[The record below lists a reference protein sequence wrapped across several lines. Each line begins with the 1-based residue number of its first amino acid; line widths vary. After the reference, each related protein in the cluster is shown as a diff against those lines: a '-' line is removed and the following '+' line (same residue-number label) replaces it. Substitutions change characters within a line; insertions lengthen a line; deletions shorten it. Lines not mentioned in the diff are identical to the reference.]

1 MARRRRGY
9 QNRRRN
15 KIKKIIAIGSACLV
29 VILIV
34 LCVTLLAKNEKIVLP
49 SFWKSEKS
57 TRIITPE
64 ETLKT
69 YFSYIE
75 TKEYD
80 KMYQFID
87 EESKQSVTS
96 EDFIARNQNIYEG
109 IEASNIQI
117 QITQVDDSSELG
129 AAISYDMTLNTAAGE
144 ISFPNQAVLTTTK
157 EGDYQF
163 LIAWEDTLI
172 FPNLTKSDKVKVS
185 VSKPER
191 GEIIDRNGI
200 LLAGKGVASSV
211 GIVPGKLN
219 EDPTNDLNQLAE
231 LLSVSVESIEKKLS
245 AKWVKDDSFVPI
257 KTVSKLTELEETTQ
271 YPSDETLEKRARN
284 EALLSIPG
292 VMISNTQVRSYPLGK
307 AASHLT
313 GYIQQV
319 TAEDLKEH
327 PNEDYSE
334 TSVIGRSGL
343 EALYEK
349 ELKGVNGCEISIVNE
364 EGKTKLVLASLATQ
378 DGKDIQLTIDASLQQ
393 ALYESFAEDKSS
405 SVAMNPYTGEVLALV
420 STPSF
425 DSNDFVFGMSQE
437 LWDSLNKDE
446 RMPLYNRFRQ
456 KLVPGSSFKPII
468 AAVGLETGEINP
480 EEDYGNAGL
489 SWQKDASW
497 GNYYVTTLHE
507 TNPANLENAIINS
520 DNIYFAKS
528 ALKIGSEKLQNELD
542 KLGFNADIPFEIALS
557 KSQYANEGEISSEI
571 QLADS
576 GYGQG
581 QILVNPIHLA
591 ALYSGFAND
600 GNVIKPYLLYQKQP
614 QPQIWIAN
622 AFQMENANLIESAME
637 QVVSSEHG
645 TGHAA
650 YREDIA
656 LAGKTGTAEIKASKE
671 DKSGTELGWFG
682 IFTTD
687 KEADKPIL
695 LMNMV
700 EDVKDRGGSG
710 YVVRKDKELLDQ
722 YFGTQQ

>member
-15 KIKKIIAIGSACLV
+15 KDKKIIIIGIAC
-29 VILIV
+29 IIIMSIV
-34 LCVTLLAKNEKIVLP
+34 LLVTLLVKSQKLAFPL
-49 SFWKSEKS
+49 FWKSEQSRMK
-57 TRIITPE
+57 TPE
-64 ETLKT
+64 ETLET

-75 TKEYD
+75 SKEYD
-80 KMYQFID
+80 KMYQLLD
-87 EESKQSVTS
+87 EESKQSMTS
-96 EDFIARNQNIYEG
+96 EDFISRNQKIYEG
-109 IEASNIQI
+109 IEASNIQL

-129 AAISYDMTLNTAAGE
+129 AAITYDMTLHTAAGE
-144 ISFPNQAVLTTTK
+144 ISFPNQVVLTKTK
-157 EGDYQF
+157 EGEYQY
-163 LIAWEDTLI
+163 LIAWEDALI
-172 FPNLTKSDKVKVS
+172 FPNLTETDKVKVS
-185 VSKPER
+185 ISEPER
-191 GEIIDRNGI
+191 GEVLDRNGI
-200 LLAGKGVASSV
+200 LLAGKGVASSI

-219 EDPTNDLNQLAE
+219 EDRDEDLNLLAE
-231 LLSVSVESIEKKLS
+231 LLNVSVESIEKKLS
-245 AKWVKDDSFVPI
+245 AKWVKEDSFVPI
-257 KTVSKLTELEETTQ
+257 KAVSKLTELEESAQ

-319 TAEDLKEH
+319 TAEDLEKY
-327 PNEDYSE
+327 PNEGYSE
-334 TSVIGRSGL
+334 TSVIGRSGM

-349 ELKGVNGCEISIVNE
+349 ELRGVNGCEITIVNE

-393 ALYESFAEDKSS
+393 TLYESFAEDKSS
-405 SVAMNPYTGEVLALV
+405 SIAMNPYTGEVLALV

-437 LWDSLNKDE
+437 LWDSLNEDE

-468 AAVGLETGEINP
+468 AAIGLETGDINP
-480 EEDYGNAGL
+480 TEDFGNAGL

-497 GNYYVTTLHE
+497 GNYKVTTLHE

-520 DNIYFAKS
+520 DNIYFAKA
-528 ALKIGSEKLQNELD
+528 ALKIGSEKLQSQLD
-542 KLGFNADIPFEIALS
+542 KLGFNADIPFEISLS
-557 KSQYANEGEISSEI
+557 KSQYANEGDISSEI

-581 QILVNPIHLA
+581 QILVNPLHLA

-600 GNVIKPYLLYQKQP
+600 GNIIKPYLLYKKQA
-614 QPQIWIAN
+614 QPQIWLAN
-622 AFQMENANLIESAME
+622 AFQMENANMIKTAME
-637 QVVSSEHG
+637 QVISSDHG

-650 YREDIA
+650 YRDDIA
-656 LAGKTGTAEIKASKE
+656 LAGKTGTAEIKATKQ
-671 DKSGTELGWFG
+671 DTNGTELGWFG
-682 IFTTD
+682 IFTAD
-687 KEADKPIL
+687 KDVQKPIL

-710 YVVRKDKELLDQ
+710 YVVRKDKEILDQ
-722 YFGTQQ
+722 YFGTKQ

>member
-1 MARRRRGY
+1 M
-9 QNRRRN
+9 
-15 KIKKIIAIGSACLV
+15 S
-29 VILIV
+29 IV
-34 LCVTLLAKNEKIVLP
+34 LLVTLLVKSQKLAFPL
-49 SFWKSEKS
+49 FWKSEQSRMK
-57 TRIITPE
+57 TPE
-64 ETLKT
+64 ETLET

-75 TKEYD
+75 SKEYD
-80 KMYQFID
+80 KMYQLLD
-87 EESKQSVTS
+87 EESKQSMTS
-96 EDFIARNQNIYEG
+96 EDFISRNQKIYEG
-109 IEASNIQI
+109 IEASNIQL

-129 AAISYDMTLNTAAGE
+129 AAITYDMTLHTAAGE
-144 ISFPNQAVLTTTK
+144 ISFPNQVVLTKTK
-157 EGDYQF
+157 EGEYQY
-163 LIAWEDTLI
+163 LIAWEDALI
-172 FPNLTKSDKVKVS
+172 FPNLTETDKVKVS
-185 VSKPER
+185 ISEPER
-191 GEIIDRNGI
+191 GEVLDRNGI
-200 LLAGKGVASSV
+200 LLAGKGVASSI

-219 EDPTNDLNQLAE
+219 EDRDEDLNLLAE
-231 LLSVSVESIEKKLS
+231 LLNVSVESIEKKLS
-245 AKWVKDDSFVPI
+245 AKWVKEDSFVPI
-257 KTVSKLTELEETTQ
+257 KTVSKLTELEESAQ

-319 TAEDLKEH
+319 TAEDLEKY
-327 PNEDYSE
+327 PNEGYSE
-334 TSVIGRSGL
+334 TSVIGRSGM

-349 ELKGVNGCEISIVNE
+349 ELRGVNGCEITIVNE

-393 ALYESFAEDKSS
+393 TLYESFAEDKSS
-405 SVAMNPYTGEVLALV
+405 SIAMNPYTGEVLALV

-437 LWDSLNKDE
+437 LWDSLNEDE

-468 AAVGLETGEINP
+468 AAIGLETGDINP
-480 EEDYGNAGL
+480 TEDFGNAGL

-497 GNYYVTTLHE
+497 GNYKVTTLHE

-520 DNIYFAKS
+520 DNIYFAKA
-528 ALKIGSEKLQNELD
+528 ALKIGSEKLQSELD
-542 KLGFNADIPFEIALS
+542 KLGFNADIPFEISLS
-557 KSQYANEGEISSEI
+557 KSQYANEGDISSEI

-581 QILVNPIHLA
+581 QILVNPLHLA

-600 GNVIKPYLLYQKQP
+600 GNIIKPYLLYQKQA
-614 QPQIWIAN
+614 QPQIWLAN
-622 AFQMENANLIESAME
+622 AFQMENANMIKTAME
-637 QVVSSEHG
+637 QVISSDHG

-650 YREDIA
+650 YRDDIA
-656 LAGKTGTAEIKASKE
+656 LAGKTGTAEIKATKQ
-671 DKSGTELGWFG
+671 DTNGTELGWFG
-682 IFTTD
+682 IFTAD
-687 KEADKPIL
+687 KDVQKPIL

-710 YVVRKDKELLDQ
+710 YVVRKDKEILDQ
-722 YFGTQQ
+722 YFGTKQ

>member
-15 KIKKIIAIGSACLV
+15 KDKKIIIIGIAC
-29 VILIV
+29 IIIMSIV
-34 LCVTLLAKNEKIVLP
+34 LLVTLLVKSQKLAFPL
-49 SFWKSEKS
+49 FWKSEQSRMK
-57 TRIITPE
+57 TPE
-64 ETLKT
+64 ETLET

-75 TKEYD
+75 SKEYD
-80 KMYQFID
+80 KMYQLLD
-87 EESKQSVTS
+87 EESKQSMTS
-96 EDFIARNQNIYEG
+96 EDFISRNQKIYEG
-109 IEASNIQI
+109 IEASNIQL

-129 AAISYDMTLNTAAGE
+129 AAITYDMTLHTAAGE
-144 ISFPNQAVLTTTK
+144 ISFPNQVVLTKTK
-157 EGDYQF
+157 EGEYQY
-163 LIAWEDTLI
+163 LIAWEDALI
-172 FPNLTKSDKVKVS
+172 FPNLTETDKVKVS
-185 VSKPER
+185 ISEPER
-191 GEIIDRNGI
+191 GEVLDRNGI
-200 LLAGKGVASSV
+200 LLAGKGVASSI

-219 EDPTNDLNQLAE
+219 EDRDEDLNLLAE
-231 LLSVSVESIEKKLS
+231 LLNVSVESIEKKLS
-245 AKWVKDDSFVPI
+245 AKWVKEDSFVPI
-257 KTVSKLTELEETTQ
+257 KTVSKLTELEETAQ

-319 TAEDLKEH
+319 TAEDLEKY
-327 PNEDYSE
+327 PNEGYSE
-334 TSVIGRSGL
+334 TSVIGRSGM

-349 ELKGVNGCEISIVNE
+349 ELRGVNGCEITIVNE

-393 ALYESFAEDKSS
+393 TLYESFAEDKSS
-405 SVAMNPYTGEVLALV
+405 SIAMNPYTGEVLALV

-437 LWDSLNKDE
+437 LWDSLNEDE

-468 AAVGLETGEINP
+468 AAIGLETGDINP
-480 EEDYGNAGL
+480 TEDFGNAGL

-497 GNYYVTTLHE
+497 GNYKVTTLHE

-520 DNIYFAKS
+520 DNIYFAKA
-528 ALKIGSEKLQNELD
+528 ALKIGSEKLQSELD
-542 KLGFNADIPFEIALS
+542 KLGFNADIPFEISLS
-557 KSQYANEGEISSEI
+557 KSQYANEGDISSEI

-581 QILVNPIHLA
+581 QILVNPLHLA

-600 GNVIKPYLLYQKQP
+600 GNIIKPYLLYQKQA
-614 QPQIWIAN
+614 QPQIWLAN
-622 AFQMENANLIESAME
+622 AFQMENANMIKTAME
-637 QVVSSEHG
+637 QVISSDHG

-650 YREDIA
+650 YRDDIA
-656 LAGKTGTAEIKASKE
+656 LAGKTGTAEIKATKQ
-671 DKSGTELGWFG
+671 DTNGTELGWFG
-682 IFTTD
+682 IFTAD
-687 KEADKPIL
+687 KDVQKPIL

-710 YVVRKDKELLDQ
+710 YVVRKDKEILDQ
-722 YFGTQQ
+722 YFGTKQ

>member
-15 KIKKIIAIGSACLV
+15 KDKKIIIIGIAC
-29 VILIV
+29 IIIMSIV
-34 LCVTLLAKNEKIVLP
+34 LLVTLLVKSQKLAFPL
-49 SFWKSEKS
+49 FWKSEQSRMK
-57 TRIITPE
+57 TPE
-64 ETLKT
+64 ETLET

-75 TKEYD
+75 SKEYD
-80 KMYQFID
+80 KMYQLLD
-87 EESKQSVTS
+87 EESKQSMTS
-96 EDFIARNQNIYEG
+96 EDFISRNQKIYEG
-109 IEASNIQI
+109 IEASNIQL

-129 AAISYDMTLNTAAGE
+129 AAITYDMTLHTAAGE
-144 ISFPNQAVLTTTK
+144 ISFPNQVVLTKTK
-157 EGDYQF
+157 EGEYQY
-163 LIAWEDTLI
+163 LIAWEDALI
-172 FPNLTKSDKVKVS
+172 FPNLTETDKVKVS
-185 VSKPER
+185 ISEPER
-191 GEIIDRNGI
+191 GEVLDRNGI
-200 LLAGKGVASSV
+200 LLAGKGVASSI

-219 EDPTNDLNQLAE
+219 EDRDEDLNLLAE
-231 LLSVSVESIEKKLS
+231 LLNVSVESIEKKLS
-245 AKWVKDDSFVPI
+245 AKWVKEDSFVPI
-257 KTVSKLTELEETTQ
+257 KAVSKLTELEESAQ

-319 TAEDLKEH
+319 TAEDLEKY
-327 PNEDYSE
+327 PNEGYSE
-334 TSVIGRSGL
+334 TSVIGRSGM

-349 ELKGVNGCEISIVNE
+349 ELRGVNGCEITIVNE

-393 ALYESFAEDKSS
+393 TLYESFAEDKSS
-405 SVAMNPYTGEVLALV
+405 SIAMNPYTGEVLALV

-437 LWDSLNKDE
+437 LWDSLNEDE

-468 AAVGLETGEINP
+468 AAIGLETGDINP
-480 EEDYGNAGL
+480 TEDFGNAGL

-497 GNYYVTTLHE
+497 GNYKVTTLHE

-520 DNIYFAKS
+520 DNIYFAKA
-528 ALKIGSEKLQNELD
+528 ALKIGSEKLQSQLD
-542 KLGFNADIPFEIALS
+542 KLGFNADIPFEISLS
-557 KSQYANEGEISSEI
+557 KSQYANEGDISSEI

-581 QILVNPIHLA
+581 QILVNPLHLA

-600 GNVIKPYLLYQKQP
+600 GNIIKPYLLYQKQA
-614 QPQIWIAN
+614 QPQIWLAN
-622 AFQMENANLIESAME
+622 AFQMENANMIKTAME
-637 QVVSSEHG
+637 QVISSDHG

-650 YREDIA
+650 YRDDIA
-656 LAGKTGTAEIKASKE
+656 LAGKTGTAEIKATKQ
-671 DKSGTELGWFG
+671 DTNGTELGWFG
-682 IFTTD
+682 IFTAD
-687 KEADKPIL
+687 KDVQKPIL

-710 YVVRKDKELLDQ
+710 YVVRKDKEILDQ
-722 YFGTQQ
+722 YFGTKQ